1 MKIRKI
7 LVAFDGSASS
17 KKAFRDAADLA
28 ITLNAK
34 ITILSV
40 IHVPDFS
47 PSIDEIAETV
57 DEAEKH
63 LHPLLNELKDFGQQ
77 NELQIKTVVKRGHA
91 AETIIKYASDNEIDL
106 IVMGTRGLGGFKKM
120 LIGSIAQKVVS
131 YSNTP
136 VMVIRQ

>member
-7 LVAFDGSASS
+7 LVAFDGSTSS
-17 KKAFRDAADLA
+17 KKAFRDAVDLA
-28 ITLNAK
+28 MTLNAK

-47 PSIDEIAETV
+47 PSMDEIEETV

-63 LHPLLNELKDFGQQ
+63 FQPLHLELTELGQQ
-77 NELQIKTVVKRGHA
+77 NGLQIKTVIKRGHS

-120 LIGSIAQKVVS
+120 LIGSVAQKVVS